1 MVFKIACN
9 AFIQVD
15 TIASEHI
22 MAVARIHK
30 EIGLGPGINAG
41 TEETDA
47 VLRDTS
53 GVIGANDPTCVP
65 QHSISFLRA
74 CIDAGTQP
82 DFFMYPGDGHNMFG
96 RDRVHLYE
104 RITRYFEDHLK

>member
-53 GVIGANDPTCVP
+53 GVIGANDHFQGPFRFP
-65 QHSISFLRA
+65 ALSFRLA
-74 CIDAGTQP
+74 
-82 DFFMYPGDGHNMFG
+82 F
-96 RDRVHLYE
+96 L
-104 RITRYFEDHLK
+104 

>member
-53 GVIGANDPTCVP
+53 GVIGANDHFQASFQISGSQLSGWRSCSLRVGLW
-65 QHSISFLRA
+65 SIHVAFAVHYFVVSPVDDRA
-74 CIDAGTQP
+74 AG
-82 DFFMYPGDGHNMFG
+82 YS
-96 RDRVHLYE
+96 
-104 RITRYFEDHLK
+104 YFE

>member
-53 GVIGANDPTCVP
+53 GVIGANDHFQASFQISGSQLQVGVLVDFGVGLLFVCV
-65 QHSISFLRA
+65 FLSVDCFLLRPVDDRA
-74 CIDAGTQP
+74 AV
-82 DFFMYPGDGHNMFG
+82 YS
-96 RDRVHLYE
+96 
-104 RITRYFEDHLK
+104 YFE

>member
-53 GVIGANDPTCVP
+53 GVIGANDHF
-65 QHSISFLRA
+65 QASFQISGSQLQVGVLVALR
-74 CIDAGTQP
+74 GW
-82 DFFMYPGDGHNMFG
+82 FVEYPCSV
-96 RDRVHLYE
+96 RRTLL
-104 RITRYFEDHLK
+104 RSKPSR